1 MTEKHQP
8 HRRSP
13 GESYPGPQ
21 PDEPE
26 RDPYE
31 HRGPSEEDAQDE
43 DDDG

>member
-1 MTEKHQP
+1 MTEHQQP

-26 RDPYE
+26 QDPYE
-31 HRGPSEEDAQDE
+31 PGRPSQGDRREDE
-43 DDDG
+43 DED